1 MKRAE
6 YFDENLNDD
15 VFEQVEKMVRCCGIL
30 RDSMNHIQLLDDCIR
45 LLIDERLQADDKKT
59 NFRIW
64 DGIKSDVEQYLVE
77 CYGENFSCVVTFD
90 DSQSDD
96 ERNATIESVVDE
108 LQLISDMGRQIEIRR
123 TCSSVIFDDCF
134 VDELSEKVF
143 KNAIKNALNGKR
155 CKVEFF
161 DHGI

>member
-96 ERNATIESVVDE
+96 ERNATIEAGGDE